1 MAPTTQ
7 KRVGNGLTFL
17 HVEPATIEPSD
28 NKHDT
33 HDSLTIGSDCAGL
46 CSEGIALELLGV
58 KHRHMF
64 ASELNDSVRHLLY
77 DAYGKRAMQYYRD
90 VTTRD
95 HDLAPKVDLY
105 CFGAPCQPFSPA
117 GQGKG
122 MTDPRS
128 KAFSSCVSYIARKL
142 PKCFVCE
149 NSHRLLST
157 KFAVEWHALKRDLRS
172 LGYDIKY
179 KLVNTKDHG
188 IPHSRP
194 RTYLV
199 GVRRDI
205 KVMKFRFPRPIPEE
219 PIDRFLDNDDGMTS
233 SCAARVRLHLSKHVN
248 GVLKRAY
255 RILKK
260 KGADPAADPCFVD
273 TGASLKWSSVMVGR
287 SPCLT
292 ATRCAS
298 GGHFMT
304 HRGRLMTISEMCR
317 LQGLPPDRINYM
329 KANISAKKFAT
340 AIGNMMSVNVL
351 QRIIPPLLNSAGLDV
366 KGHFKEV
373 PSLLSHRLR
382 GKTCD
387 EDTDIDFDVD
397 ANRMEV
403 A

>member
-1 MAPTTQ
+1 
-7 KRVGNGLTFL
+7 V
-17 HVEPATIEPSD
+17 PA
-28 NKHDT
+28 
-33 HDSLTIGSDCAGL
+33 L
-46 CSEGIALELLGV
+46 
-58 KHRHMF
+58 
-64 ASELNDSVRHLLY
+64 
-77 DAYGKRAMQYYRD
+77 
-90 VTTRD
+90 
-95 HDLAPKVDLY
+95 
-105 CFGAPCQPFSPA
+105 QPGRA
-117 GQGKG
+117 GQGHDGPEKQG
-122 MTDPRS
+122 LQQLR
-128 KAFSSCVSYIARKL
+128 V
-142 PKCFVCE
+142 V
-149 NSHRLLST
+149 HRTEVAQVLRLRELAQALVK

-233 SCAARVRLHLSKHVN
+233 SCLARVRLHLSKHVN

-329 KANISAKKFAT
+329 KANISPKKFAT

-351 QRIIPPLLNSAGLDV
+351 QRILPPLLNSAGLDV

-373 PSLLSHRLR
+373 PSLFSHRLR